1 MPKIGVGQSNGTN
14 PTNRIDC
21 VKLLKMSATIDTIKV
36 DVMQSHLMK
45 SGNLFDCFV
54 CEKVFCT
61 EQILEEHYQK
71 DHELQ
76 ENPAS
81 SLYRHHKMRLCKTIK
96 VK

>member
-21 VKLLKMSATIDTIKV
+21 VKLLKMSATIDISFRCTNCDFYTIKV
-36 DVMQSHLMK
+36 DVMQSHLKK

-71 DHELQ
+71 DH
-76 ENPAS
+76 
-81 SLYRHHKMRLCKTIK
+81 
-96 VK
+96 